1 MTNKEIL
8 SAIEKKYLVPT
19 RKKERE
25 KRIGIEFEFPIVNLS
40 GEPVDF
46 ALVHKLTEKFVATFS
61 FSKCTRDT
69 EGNIYCAVSE
79 ETGDSLS
86 FDCSYNTLEL
96 SFGAEKNLWAIW
108 ERFATYYPF
117 LQKLLHEKHH
127 TLTGMGINPNYA
139 VNSAEP
145 IHSQRYRMLYHH
157 LSSFPNYPDT
167 ICFHHVPNYGMFSC
181 ASQVQLDVTEAQ
193 LPEVLNTFSKLEPYK
208 AILFANSYWEERPN
222 YLLNRDYFWCNSMHG
237 LNPHNVGGYAIPF
250 HSTEEILQYI
260 ASMSMYCTM
269 RDGVYLNFPPML
281 LFDYFSAEEITG
293 EYYDGSCYQKKK
305 FHPELADLEHLRSFK
320 FEDLTFRG
328 TVEFRS
334 VCTQPIEEI
343 LSTGAFHVG
352 LMRNLSALTELL
364 EQDKVLYGHGYHA
377 MELRELFSKVQFP
390 KFVKKEDLTSQLLRI
405 LQLAEDGLR
414 QRGYGEE
421 RFLQPLF
428 SRAEQL
434 QSPARWLL
442 HQRKKG
448 KSMLELAE
456 EYGKLEEI
464 KMRIR

>member
-1 MTNKEIL
+1 
-8 SAIEKKYLVPT
+8 
-19 RKKERE
+19 
-25 KRIGIEFEFPIVNLS
+25 
-40 GEPVDF
+40 
-46 ALVHKLTEKFVATFS
+46 
-61 FSKCTRDT
+61 
-69 EGNIYCAVSE
+69 
-79 ETGDSLS
+79 
-86 FDCSYNTLEL
+86 
-96 SFGAEKNLWAIW
+96 
-108 ERFATYYPF
+108 
-117 LQKLLHEKHH
+117 
-127 TLTGMGINPNYA
+127 
-139 VNSAEP
+139 
-145 IHSQRYRMLYHH
+145 
-157 LSSFPNYPDT
+157 
-167 ICFHHVPNYGMFSC
+167 
-181 ASQVQLDVTEAQ
+181 
-193 LPEVLNTFSKLEPYK
+193 
-208 AILFANSYWEERPN
+208 
-222 YLLNRDYFWCNSMHG
+222 MHG

-269 RDGVYLNFPPML
+269 RDGVYLNFPPMP

-293 EYYDGSCYQKKK
+293 EYYDGSCYQKQK

-334 VCTQPIEEI
+334 VCTQPIGEI

-390 KFVKKEDLTSQLLRI
+390 KFVEKEDLTSQLLRI

-428 SRAEQL
+428 FSCRTITKSCKMA
-434 QSPARWLL
+434 SSSA
-442 HQRKKG
+442 KKKKINVG
-448 KSMLELAE
+448 TCRRVWKT
-456 EYGKLEEI
+456 
-464 KMRIR
+464 